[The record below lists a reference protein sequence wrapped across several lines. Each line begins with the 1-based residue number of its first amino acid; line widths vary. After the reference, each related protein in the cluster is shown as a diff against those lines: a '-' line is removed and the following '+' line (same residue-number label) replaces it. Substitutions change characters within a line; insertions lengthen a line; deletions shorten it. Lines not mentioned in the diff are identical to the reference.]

1 MRVRFEKYRLN
12 VIEVMIGTPRATA
25 DDRHIDTVFEQL
37 RMRQIARASYDLC
50 EPAGSG
56 AEGTRVE
63 RGTRDCRAADRADG
77 VQGGDRCCTE
87 RRPGAAAARRGCEA
101 EGTKVAEAE
110 RIRAIGDAEAT
121 RTRGGRGRGTLASKA
136 QSDALGGRDA
146 ALRRLVAQLMADAV
160 RHARPAAGT
169 GHCHGRGPYGRDRG
183 HPAGHGGGKRGYLFA
198 RTINSVVTT
207 CRESP

>member
-50 EPAGSG
+50 ESAGSG
-56 AEGTRVE
+56 AEGTRVK

-136 QSDALGGRDA
+136 QSDALGGPDA

-160 RHARPAAGT
+160 RHARASRWYRALSWARAVRAGSWTPCWPWWGQT
-169 GHCHGRGPYGRDRG
+169 GV
-183 HPAGHGGGKRGYLFA
+183 LFA